1 MPVLSL
7 NTSQSMAGEFSSTS
21 SGNFRALQEFRICH
35 AGIFQALGRCGA
47 WWELQVHVKDP
58 QRLFHSPTYQ
68 PQRGGQPLAKE

>member
-1 MPVLSL
+1 MPTFSL
-7 NTSQSMAGEFSSTS
+7 KSSQSTGGESLLTT
-21 SGNFRALQEFRICH
+21 SGNFHALQEFRICH

-58 QRLFHSPTYQ
+58 QGSLHSPTYQ